1 MYSLP
6 LSCGC
11 RSLQAPSQFL
21 PFLPL
26 DLPILGPMAGGMNAE
41 SCGPQFNLELSREE
55 VSLLVDNWSQLLKA
69 AAGSVKVGPSLTRL
83 CLFGHTQVGCGR
95 GPVQTDPS
103 LRTLLGTC
111 LFIWL

>member
-6 LSCGC
+6 LSCGY

-55 VSLLVDNWSQLLKA
+55 VSLSVDNWSQLLKA
-69 AAGSVKVGPSLTRL
+69 AAGSVKVGPSLTSYVYLATLRSGVVEA
-83 CLFGHTQVGCGR
+83 LFKLT
-95 GPVQTDPS
+95 PP
-103 LRTLLGTC
+103 
-111 LFIWL
+111 